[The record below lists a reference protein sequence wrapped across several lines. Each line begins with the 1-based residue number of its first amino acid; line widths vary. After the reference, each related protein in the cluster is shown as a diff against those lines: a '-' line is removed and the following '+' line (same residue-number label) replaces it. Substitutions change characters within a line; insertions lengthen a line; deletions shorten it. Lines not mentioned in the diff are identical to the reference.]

1 MRLLG
6 RADIPPAI
14 GVDDVSKDTQIPD
27 PLLTPDDVAR
37 LLGVSVNTLN
47 AWRVKRQHL
56 PFVPVGRLV
65 RYRATD
71 VQQFIDSRVRKAGK
85 VGTA

>member
-1 MRLLG
+1 MK
-6 RADIPPAI
+6 
-14 GVDDVSKDTQIPD
+14 DDPQIPD

-47 AWRVKRQHL
+47 AWRVQRRHL
-56 PFVPVGRLV
+56 AFVSVGRLV
-65 RYRATD
+65 RYRASD
-71 VQQFIDSRVRKAGK
+71 VQQFINSRVRKAGK